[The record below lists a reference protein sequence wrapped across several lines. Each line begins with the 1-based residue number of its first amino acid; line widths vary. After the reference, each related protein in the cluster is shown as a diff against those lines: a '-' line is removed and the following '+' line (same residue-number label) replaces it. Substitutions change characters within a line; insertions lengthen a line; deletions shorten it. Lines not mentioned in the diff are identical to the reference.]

1 MEHSLSTD
9 IQQLDRLTAAAPM
22 SHEEV
27 LLALII
33 AKRVR
38 RQSNLLVRQLAA
50 QRDATAQ
57 EA

>member
-1 MEHSLSTD
+1 MEHSLRTD
-9 IQQLDRLTAAAPM
+9 IQQLERLTSVDM

-27 LLALII
+27 LVALII